1 MYRSIDF
8 DICQATTRCA
18 FFSLYASYYKYWK
31 KAYSITKI
39 NRMYY
44 NTAATSPQDIA
55 IVFSYNYV
63 GQTTGSYWGLAYY
76 NQYTGEYRFALPI
89 QKTQY
94 PCEPLSQ
101 SVIEKLPIGV
111 QYNFVEYLKNCY

>member
-1 MYRSIDF
+1 MGYHHQF

-18 FFSLYASYYKYWK
+18 FFSLYQSYYAYWK

-44 NTAATSPQDIA
+44 NSATTYSAADTA

-63 GQTTGSYWGLAYY
+63 GKTNGSYWGLAYF
-76 NQYTGEYRFALPI
+76 NQYTGEYTFALTV
-89 QKTQY
+89 QTAQN
-94 PCEPLSQ
+94 PCEPLPQ
-101 SVIEKLPIGV
+101 GVVEKLPIGI
-111 QYNFVEYLKNCY
+111 QYNFVEYVKNC